1 MEHYVNLFSTGAN
14 TPVLLLISF
23 LGGIIASVSPCSL
36 AIIPLIM
43 GYVLGFSKQNS
54 FKTFIQLLFFI
65 LGSAVIFSV
74 IGILCAITGR
84 VFISIGGA
92 YFMLIIASFVMV
104 MGLKLLGVLDFEMPV
119 IIKQI
124 PQSDGNNLIL
134 YPFVVGVFFSL
145 AGTPCST
152 PILAAIMSFAALS
165 NKIILALLMLFLFAI
180 GQGLIILIVGVGL
193 SKVKSMNKVAVFS
206 EYLLKFSGLVLVL
219 ASVYI
224 FYKIFAPYIVN

>member
-14 TPVLLLISF
+14 TPVLLLISL

-65 LGSAVIFSV
+65 LGSAVIFSI

-193 SKVKSMNKVAVFS
+193 SKVKAMNKVAVFS

>member
-1 MEHYVNLFSTGAN
+1 MEHYVSLFSTGSN
-14 TPVLLLISF
+14 TPILLIISF
-23 LGGIIASVSPCSL
+23 FGGVIASLSPCSL

-43 GYVLGFSKQNS
+43 GYVLGFSKQNT
-54 FKTFIQLLFFI
+54 FKTAIQLLFFI
-65 LGSAVIFSV
+65 IGSAVVFSA

-92 YFMLIIASFVMV
+92 YFMLILASFVMI
-104 MGLKLLGVLDFEMPV
+104 MGLKLLGILDFEMPV

-124 PQSDGNNLIL
+124 PKNDGNNLIL
-134 YPFVVGVFFSL
+134 YPFIVGVFFSL

-165 NKIILALLMLFLFAI
+165 NKILLALTMLFLFSI
-180 GQGLIILIVGVGL
+180 GQGMIILVVGVGL
-193 SKVKSMNKVAVFS
+193 SKFKSFNKIASFS
-206 EYLLKFSGLVLVL
+206 DYLLKFSGLLLVC
-219 ASVYI
+219 ASIYI

>member
-134 YPFVVGVFFSL
+134 YPFIVGVFFSL